1 MMQKN
6 LQIKQYTLDG
16 ELVAVYTSIKEACL
30 KSDISS
36 NSIRMAL
43 KSASIT
49 AGRYIWAYDHEEA
62 QIKIKIRKLLDE
74 TDRTGK
80 VTVKLDSLEE
90 LEVLK
95 VRLKKRPKTK
105 IQTRLLDDGR
115 IWVKLWKEDRRSNR
129 LPEEPTYLKKKP
141 KWWICYKVDNLGYR
155 YAIDFGRGDT
165 PKEAIKS
172 FKRSRGLSNLK
183 HEVVYIDRDYYKVL
197 SYLLSYGGRKEQ
209 KDE

>member
-16 ELVAVYTSIKEACL
+16 K
-30 KSDISS
+30 
-36 NSIRMAL
+36 
-43 KSASIT
+43 
-49 AGRYIWAYDHEEA
+49 EA

-95 VRLKKRPKTK
+95 ARLKNRLKTK

-115 IWVKLWKEDRRSNR
+115 IWVKLWKEGRKSNR

-141 KWWICYKVDNLGYR
+141 KWWLCYRVDNLGYR

-197 SYLLSYGGRKEQ
+197 SYLLSHGGQTPKGAKR
-209 KDE
+209 